1 MQILKNITGLKITQ
15 LARGIQIAIFKFCT
29 ENLKLGRPK
38 NEILLVDSGIKLGTT
53 GLRVLGADHSA
64 TLI

>member
-1 MQILKNITGLKITQ
+1 MHSDSYFKIL
-15 LARGIQIAIFKFCT
+15 T

-53 GLRVLGADHSA
+53 GLRVLRADHSA